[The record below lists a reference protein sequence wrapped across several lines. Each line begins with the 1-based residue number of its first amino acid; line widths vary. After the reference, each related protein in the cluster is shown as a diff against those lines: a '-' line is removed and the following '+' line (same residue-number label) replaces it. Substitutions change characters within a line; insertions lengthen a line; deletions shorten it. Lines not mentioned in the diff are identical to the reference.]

1 MQKDGVGWSTKMQEK
16 VDLGVGGLEFQR
28 FAVEKVSG
36 SVFSGEGEWKCFV
49 LTRIYSQQLFFLKV
63 TKWRDIAIDWL
74 ATSPKLLVVHYEH
87 LLKDP
92 EIQLRRIIAFLG
104 LEADEERFSCM
115 AGRRFE
121 RFSCFCVFV
130 FLSGLRSS
138 CAKALL

>member
-1 MQKDGVGWSTKMQEK
+1 M
-16 VDLGVGGLEFQR
+16 
-28 FAVEKVSG
+28 
-36 SVFSGEGEWKCFV
+36 
-49 LTRIYSQQLFFLKV
+49 

-74 ATSPKLLVVHYEH
+74 ATSPKLLVVHYE
-87 LLKDP
+87 LLLNDP

-121 RFSCFCVFV
+121 RFSVFLCVFVFSV

>member
-1 MQKDGVGWSTKMQEK
+1 M
-16 VDLGVGGLEFQR
+16 
-28 FAVEKVSG
+28 
-36 SVFSGEGEWKCFV
+36 
-49 LTRIYSQQLFFLKV
+49 KV

-104 LEADEERFSCM
+104 LEADAERFSCM

-121 RFSCFCVFV
+121 RFSGFLCVFV
-130 FLSGLRSS
+130 FMCFVRFEKFLRKSTPLK
-138 CAKALL
+138 KAVFWASTAVKVMLMFTCF

>member
-1 MQKDGVGWSTKMQEK
+1 M
-16 VDLGVGGLEFQR
+16 
-28 FAVEKVSG
+28 
-36 SVFSGEGEWKCFV
+36 
-49 LTRIYSQQLFFLKV
+49 

-87 LLKDP
+87 LLNDP
-92 EIQLRRIIAFLG
+92 EIQLRRIIAFMG

-115 AGRRFE
+115 VGRRFG
-121 RFSCFCVFV
+121 RLSGFSVFFV

>member
-1 MQKDGVGWSTKMQEK
+1 M
-16 VDLGVGGLEFQR
+16 
-28 FAVEKVSG
+28 
-36 SVFSGEGEWKCFV
+36 
-49 LTRIYSQQLFFLKV
+49 

-87 LLKDP
+87 LLNDP
-92 EIQLRRIIAFLG
+92 EIQLRRIIAFMG

-115 AGRRFE
+115 AGRRFG
-121 RFSCFCVFV
+121 RLSGFSVFFV